1 MSGSSIYLHLPA
13 NASANEFP
21 ENTNS
26 SFKIRLANR
35 LRLDGSKW
43 EVALLDMMYPNNW
56 HNVTQGV
63 ITVKKWMTDTD
74 GQRIEGAEIQT
85 DVELRKGRY
94 RNLNELLK
102 EIHAALITFGF
113 ESKFVF
119 YYDDV
124 RDLMFLIIYDKD
136 YSLYLSEDLAAV
148 FGFKA
153 NHEYTAS
160 AAETEEST
168 NQSQEA
174 SDLEQLADALG
185 PETERSRMSVFSPT
199 SFQSPISPD
208 LSQGFTS
215 LYVYC
220 SLCEPRLVG
229 DSLVRLLRVMPI
241 RNVKKEK
248 DVSEEV
254 RNPHYVRLANTDTDV
269 VEVHISTD
277 DGRPVAFKGG
287 KVWMNLHLRRVE

>member
-1 MSGSSIYLHLPA
+1 MSESSIYLHLPA
-13 NASANEFP
+13 NASGNEFP

-43 EVALLDMMYPNNW
+43 EVALLDLMYPNNW

-63 ITVKKWMTDTD
+63 ITVKKWMIGQN
-74 GQRIEGAEIQT
+74 GQRIEGAELQT

-102 EIHAALITFGF
+102 EIHAALMTFGF

-124 RDLMFLIIYDKD
+124 RDLMFLIINDKD
-136 YSLYLSEDLAAV
+136 YSLYLSEDLASV

-153 NHEYTAS
+153 NHEYTS
-160 AAETEEST
+160 SLPQSSSEESSS
-168 NQSQEA
+168 QS
-174 SDLEQLADALG
+174 SDLEQLAEALD
-185 PETERSRMSVFSPT
+185 PEVDRRRVSALTPT

-229 DSLVRLLRVMPI
+229 DSLVRLLRVIPI
-241 RNVKKEK
+241 RNVKREK

-254 RNPHYVRLANTDTDV
+254 RNPHYVRLTNTDTDV
-269 VEVHISTD
+269 VEVNISTD